1 MRADTITL
9 SIEEKFSTEEMT
21 EIAQKLVAAQT
32 SMEEQE
38 AEKKISDSHY
48 NERIKGFA
56 AEVSAFA
63 KQYSKGSELAQIGCD
78 IRYDNPEP
86 GQKSYVRMDTGETVQ
101 THPMSWEEK
110 QETIQFPLTPALQAD
125 GTPQPTDTEVNEAIA
140 GLRIL
145 PDAEVTKLCDKT
157 PGCGLFA
164 EHDGG
169 CVVEKSV
176 EDSEN
181 QTGAA

>member
-1 MRADTITL
+1 MRVDTITL
-9 SIEEKFSTEEMT
+9 PIEEKYSIEEMA

-38 AEKKISDSHY
+38 AEKKVSDSHY

-63 KQYSKGSELAQIGCD
+63 KQYSKGSEVAQIGCD
-78 IRYDNPEP
+78 VRYDNPEP
-86 GQKSYVRMDTGETVQ
+86 GQKAYIRMDTGETVE

-110 QETIQFPLTPALQAD
+110 QETFQFPLTPASQAD
-125 GTPQPTDTEVNEAIA
+125 GTPQPTDEQVNEAIS

-145 PDAEVTKLCDKT
+145 PDEEVTQLCPF
-157 PGCGLFA
+157 PGCTLFA

-169 CVVEKSV
+169 HVVEKL
-176 EDSEN
+176 EDNSEN
-181 QTGAA
+181 ATGAA